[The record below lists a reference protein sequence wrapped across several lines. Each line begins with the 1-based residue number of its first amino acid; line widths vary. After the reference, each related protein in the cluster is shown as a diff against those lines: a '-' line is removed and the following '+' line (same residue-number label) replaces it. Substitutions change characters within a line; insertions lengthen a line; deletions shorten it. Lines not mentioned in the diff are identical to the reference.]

1 MKKALLI
8 KLEAPSYSSIG
19 METAFKEYFEVRSI
33 DWQRIRFSGGLNGL
47 DILWEIIL
55 NQCIS
60 FMPNI
65 IFCQFQKSEVLT
77 VDQWKRLADFG
88 FVINYTEDVR
98 ENISWYENVAP
109 HIGLTVFTNLDD
121 VNRFKYDNVGYMMVA
136 YNHLWYKPQPKT
148 EKDYGD
154 IVFVGNNYV
163 GNSLKFPCAQER
175 QDMIKF
181 MKGVFGDKFQAYG
194 MGQENQ
200 MLSPAQVIEA
210 YNNCKV
216 VITQNNFHRTGYCS
230 DRGINAMGCGAIV
243 IHQHFNG
250 IEEMFCQNPYL
261 YTWKTFK
268 ELSEQCEFILSF
280 PTFNVRQKIAFY
292 TRINH
297 SWLNRVKFI
306 IGMEKLIQEQ
316 KIIQNN

>member
-98 ENISWYENVAP
+98 E
-109 HIGLTVFTNLDD
+109 
-121 VNRFKYDNVGYMMVA
+121 
-136 YNHLWYKPQPKT
+136 
-148 EKDYGD
+148 
-154 IVFVGNNYV
+154 
-163 GNSLKFPCAQER
+163 
-175 QDMIKF
+175 
-181 MKGVFGDKFQAYG
+181 
-194 MGQENQ
+194 
-200 MLSPAQVIEA
+200 
-210 YNNCKV
+210 
-216 VITQNNFHRTGYCS
+216 
-230 DRGINAMGCGAIV
+230 
-243 IHQHFNG
+243 
-250 IEEMFCQNPYL
+250 
-261 YTWKTFK
+261 
-268 ELSEQCEFILSF
+268 
-280 PTFNVRQKIAFY
+280 
-292 TRINH
+292 
-297 SWLNRVKFI
+297 
-306 IGMEKLIQEQ
+306 
-316 KIIQNN
+316 